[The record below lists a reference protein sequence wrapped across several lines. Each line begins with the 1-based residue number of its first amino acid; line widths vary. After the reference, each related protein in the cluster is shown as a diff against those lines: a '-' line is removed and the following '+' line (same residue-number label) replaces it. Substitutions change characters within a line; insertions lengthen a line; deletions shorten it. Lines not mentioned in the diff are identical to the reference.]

1 MATHFTTPWGCLAI
15 VALLGT
21 VASAHH
27 STAAYEGKT
36 IVLTRAKIVKF
47 GWTNPHS
54 ILSLEVP
61 RGRGSISTWSVETG
75 SPSGLARAGWNRNS
89 VKAGDIVTV
98 EIFPARNGASVGR
111 LAKVIFPDGRELLDS
126 LYKDSPFETVQR
138 K

>member
-1 MATHFTTPWGCLAI
+1 MITNVTRLCGCVLLAASLTA
-15 VALLGT
+15 V
-21 VASAHH
+21 VSAHH
-27 STAAYEGKT
+27 STAAYENTT
-36 IVLTRAKIVKF
+36 IVLKQVKIVKF

-61 RGRGSISTWSVETG
+61 RGRGGVTRWSVETG
-75 SPSGLARAGWNRNS
+75 SPSGLTRAGWNRNS

-126 LYKDSPFETVQR
+126 LYKDSPFETLQR